1 MNPKQIAVG
10 LQETLDRN
18 PDITI
23 DQLRELVYKYMC
35 VSYNYDALAMRVY
48 ETTLYGHKDEM
59 QTNTIVYKR
68 AAFSKK
74 YADAVLRVPNSMN
87 ITGSNATL
95 STDQK
100 KSLIES
106 GVLSVGPGTKGFNPG
121 QSPQSVANNAGTQGF
136 YGTPNPNSLNN
147 YDARGKMQTNAAPNN
162 ANSNPPSPDL
172 TAINVVNVVNICTNI
187 IPTAC
192 VATIRTAMTISALLT
207 VVNFL
212 LYNTKNKICRPPVF
226 IQPNLR

>member
-18 PDITI
+18 PDITM
-23 DQLRELVYKYMC
+23 DQLRELVYKYMS

-68 AAFSKK
+68 AAFTKK
-74 YADAVLRVPNSMN
+74 YADAVLRVPNTMN

-100 KSLIES
+100 KSLFES
-106 GVLSVGPGTKGFNPG
+106 GVLSVGPGTKGFNPVPTS
-121 QSPQSVANNAGTQGF
+121 QPVPNNGNAQGF
-136 YGTPNPNSLNN
+136 YGTPNPSSLNN
-147 YDARGKMQTNAAPNN
+147 YDARGKMQSNATANN
-162 ANSNPPSPDL
+162 ANNSPPSPDL
-172 TAINVVNVVNICTNI
+172 TAINVVNVVNVWYEYYTYSMRRNY
-187 IPTAC
+187 AQ
-192 VATIRTAMTISALLT
+192 SDDD
-207 VVNFL
+207 
-212 LYNTKNKICRPPVF
+212 
-226 IQPNLR
+226 